1 MSRTLPLA
9 VLFLL
14 VALIVCSIGC
24 GGNQPLSATPEI
36 NPSIDT
42 EPAVETSWPVTLPA
56 DALQPWEAHSASGV
70 NADSILAA
78 GIEWFDTST
87 HGVSDNHDTS
97 RMTSGDAGSNE
108 LSWATYRL
116 RLQGTQPGVV
126 SLDVNPLPMSD
137 GEQSEYWVGLA
148 DYAAGCWE
156 WHGPMSDNNVR
167 FGTADGVADGADY

>member
-1 MSRTLPLA
+1 MLRSLRFNPA
-9 VLFLL
+9 GLF
-14 VALIVCSIGC
+14 VVFFLIVSSC
-24 GGNQPLSATPEI
+24 GGSQPLTTTPEI
-36 NPSIDT
+36 NPLNT
-42 EPAVETSWPVTLPA
+42 TTPAVETNWPATLPV
-56 DALQPWEAHSASGV
+56 DALQPWEARETSGV
-70 NADSILAA
+70 NAESILAA

-87 HGVSDNHDTS
+87 HGVSDNHDAS
-97 RMTSGDAGSNE
+97 RMTSGDAGSQE
-108 LSWATYRL
+108 LSWVTYRL
-116 RLQGTQPGVV
+116 RMSGVEPGVV